1 MTRAREHIADDHACA
16 EAKYAG
22 SKAIVSVV
30 IVLVVMVMMVAVVTV
45 VMTTAARTRIGA
57 DGCDSEH
64 APDGEGSDC
73 GSGDF
78 LQSGH

>member
-1 MTRAREHIADDHACA
+1 MTRARKHIADDHACA
-16 EAKYAG
+16 ETKNTG
-22 SKAIVSVV
+22 SKAIVSVI
-30 IVLVVMVMMVAVVTV
+30 IVLVVMVMMVAV